1 MNRSQYLWCQIQIIF
16 KIICLKIKKIPIWNS
31 NSNCLLSLLSYR
43 NIINSFLILFNLFVL
58 KQEQDLQSE
67 MSPWLCQPLFQM
79 ENERNLLKYFLF
91 MFRLLLK
98 CVLVIFSIWN
108 VQLFWLEDCDRFSW
122 RASHNLWNKIKTIG
136 TDCPYLTWLLV

>member
-1 MNRSQYLWCQIQIIF
+1 MNRSQYFWCQIQIIF

-58 KQEQDLQSE
+58 KQEEDLQSK

-108 VQLFWLEDCDRFSW
+108 VQLFWLEGCDRFSW
-122 RASHNLWNKIKTIG
+122 RATLNLWNTIVNIK
-136 TDCPYLTWLLV
+136 

>member
-58 KQEQDLQSE
+58 KQEEDLQSK

-108 VQLFWLEDCDRFSW
+108 VQLFWLEGCDRFSW
-122 RASHNLWNKIKTIG
+122 RASPNL
-136 TDCPYLTWLLV
+136 